1 MINGINVVAYVIDA
15 CDGVPDVYGAN
26 VGVIAGLIV
35 GVVVGDNVIGVLVA
49 VFVGAMVRYEYDA
62 YNYKMVVRTYTKLQ
76 KVIDIDNYRTT
87 SLENRFEPTG
97 SEYSIVSGSRGT
109 TSNFTFVN
117 NN

>member
-62 YNYKMVVRTYTKLQ
+62 YNYKMVVRTYIKLINIVNKLYQ
-76 KVIDIDNYRTT
+76 HH
-87 SLENRFEPTG
+87 LEK
-97 SEYSIVSGSRGT
+97 
-109 TSNFTFVN
+109 N
-117 NN
+117 NNMRGSSKRKHSKAT